1 MYGDNMIKLKNIISF
16 FVSVAL
22 IAVVIIN
29 KDYLVDNVRKV
40 IFSNREVVLDE
51 ANIWKKD
58 YEFKYFHQTYDFM
71 PESYDDVVNIFYTTL
86 NNGWKEFTFYCD
98 VDYEDCLEDVSSLSY
113 DEKFLAEM
121 NNYVHPYNGYT
132 TIRTTYDDTG
142 EVTIKIDKLYSND
155 EIAKIDQDI
164 DNLMNEYLTDSMT
177 MEEKI
182 KKMHDVIINNTKYDE
197 VRANTNQSDYDS
209 ARITGLLYEHYAIC
223 SGYTDTMAVI
233 LSKLDVKN
241 FKVASNNH
249 VWNALQLD
257 GKWYHLDLTWDDP
270 LTSSGRDVLYHTY
283 FLVDDTELTKL
294 NMKESLG
301 EHTYNRDIY
310 LEFRN

>member
-1 MYGDNMIKLKNIISF
+1 MIKLKNIISF

-29 KDYLVDNVRKV
+29 KDYLVENVRKV
-40 IFSNREVVLDE
+40 IFSNREVVPYE

-58 YEFKYFHQTYDFM
+58 YGFKYFNQTDEFM
-71 PESYDDVVNIFYTTL
+71 PKSYDDVVNIFYTTL
-86 NNGWKEFTFYCD
+86 NNGWEEFTFYCD
-98 VDYEDCLEDVSSLSY
+98 VDYEDCLDDVSSLSF

-132 TIRTTYDDTG
+132 TIITAYDDTG
-142 EVTIKIDKLYSND
+142 EVNIKIDKLYSNE
-155 EIAKIDQDI
+155 EIAKIDHDI
-164 DNLMNEYLTDSMT
+164 DNLMNEYLNDDMT
-177 MEEKI
+177 LKEKI

-197 VRANTNQSDYDS
+197 VRADTNYSDYDS
-209 ARITGLLYEHYAIC
+209 ARITGLLYDHYAIC

-241 FKVASNNH
+241 FKVASDNH

-294 NMKESLG
+294 NMKESMG